1 MIQSIRRFTVTL
13 SDTLYQQPVSI
24 TPVIDIDNC
33 FCLVTVRSGQTMQN
47 TANYTVT
54 AYLSSTNQVIVERK
68 GNMGAVVCS
77 VTVLEVTVSSRVHI
91 QRLTNVALS
100 NGTNNIAINGE
111 YPRNKKFVIYQVV
124 TASSVTPTGLA
135 VTAEITTD
143 NNLQVITGVSGL
155 YLYAYVIYIPDC
167 TVHHLTGTIIG
178 NSNNINVSSLNITRE
193 KTFSHLGFRGYSLS
207 VDKYKSAF
215 LTSDTSVN
223 IRSYVTSTV
232 NYTLQLVHRINN
244 YVRRVITEVTPA
256 SYDVYISGTI
266 DFTKAFAHLVNLFGR
281 LSEANTTSN
290 YVDNFGFTVSPASP
304 DKIVLEKYNLGV
316 ASMCSVEVVEMGAIF
331 YPSSITAFR
340 RLNIRGL

>member
-1 MIQSIRRFTVTL
+1 
-13 SDTLYQQPVSI
+13 
-24 TPVIDIDNC
+24 
-33 FCLVTVRSGQTMQN
+33 
-47 TANYTVT
+47 
-54 AYLSSTNQVIVERK
+54 
-68 GNMGAVVCS
+68 
-77 VTVLEVTVSSRVHI
+77 
-91 QRLTNVALS
+91 
-100 NGTNNIAINGE
+100 
-111 YPRNKKFVIYQVV
+111 
-124 TASSVTPTGLA
+124 
-135 VTAEITTD
+135 
-143 NNLQVITGVSGL
+143 
-155 YLYAYVIYIPDC
+155 
-167 TVHHLTGTIIG
+167 
-178 NSNNINVSSLNITRE
+178 
-193 KTFSHLGFRGYSLS
+193 
-207 VDKYKSAF
+207 
-215 LTSDTSVN
+215 
-223 IRSYVTSTV
+223 VTSTV